1 MRKSPCDLENCIFPC
16 GSSSLAN
23 LSPVHETLFLDLFE
37 VKEFGVDDLE
47 EDTQAEDG
55 EAEGGHQEEDGIRT
69 GPRKLIRIIPDEN
82 YEWNLATGIYKSSKK
97 VGIYLSGA
105 ATLDIDGLV
114 HDGHRILV
122 QRCNAILN
130 KKEKCIRI

>member
-37 VKEFGVDDLE
+37 VKEFEFDDLE

-69 GPRKLIRIIPDEN
+69 GPRKLIGIIPDEN
-82 YEWNLATGIYKSSKK
+82 NEWNLATGIYK
-97 VGIYLSGA
+97 VGIYLSDTA
-105 ATLDIDGLV
+105 ILDIDGLAY
-114 HDGHRILV
+114 DSHRV
-122 QRCNAILN
+122 SRP
-130 KKEKCIRI
+130 